1 MISSYDIFNILQV
14 IPKKDLPRIYTM
26 CLPSPYRNK
35 PSDEALA
42 SADDRTLGSGMADLE
57 ATREEVV
64 SEVFK
69 APFRRVDNEIQRLSD
84 SLHVLHMH
92 LRVVDEMVK
101 KYRSHLW
108 SFRAT
113 VAGTLGLA
121 GALSGGAL
129 TSMPVEIGA
138 AVTGVSTLAFLGV
151 QWFQQQALEDEI
163 KTITNETSVQ
173 GFFKHLYSKQ
183 IAENDEFI
191 ASIWPRV
198 HQHIT
203 MTIRPSELKAM
214 SRVSSSEM
222 GMIDRI
228 LEIDIAQLRKKI
240 LPKF

>member
-1 MISSYDIFNILQV
+1 MPDDLIQV

-35 PSDEALA
+35 PSEEAMA
-42 SADDRTLGSGMADLE
+42 SGDDHSLGSGMADLE

-64 SEVFK
+64 CEVFK

-101 KYRSHLW
+101 KYRAHLW
-108 SFRAT
+108 SFRTT
-113 VAGTLGLA
+113 VAGTLCLA

-138 AVTGVSTLAFLGV
+138 AVTGVSTLAFLGM
-151 QWFQQQALEDEI
+151 QWYQQQTLEDEV
-163 KTITNETSVQ
+163 KMITEETSVQ

-203 MTIRPSELKAM
+203 MTIRPSELKTL
-214 SRVSSSEM
+214 SRVSASEM
-222 GMIDRI
+222 GLVDRI
-228 LEIDIAQLRKKI
+228 LEKDIAQLRKKI